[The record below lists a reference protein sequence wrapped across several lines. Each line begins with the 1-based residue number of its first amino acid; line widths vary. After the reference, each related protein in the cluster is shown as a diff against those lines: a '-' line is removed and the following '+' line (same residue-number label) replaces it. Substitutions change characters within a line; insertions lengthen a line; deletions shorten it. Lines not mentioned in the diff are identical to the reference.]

1 MNVETRTEAVQF
13 DFWEY
18 INRIFFAVHF
28 AFVFQLYCNFYSAHF
43 LFAEVRSQVEEV
55 GMELRKGGQIGGWKI
70 LDEGSDED
78 TEPILV

>member
-1 MNVETRTEAVQF
+1 MMGIYKSLTDEYDVEIRTEAAQF

-28 AFVFQLYCNFYSAHF
+28 AFAFNSNFYSAHF

-55 GMELRKGGQIGGWKI
+55 GMELRKGGQIGG
-70 LDEGSDED
+70 
-78 TEPILV
+78 